1 MFDQILISLAYAV
14 LGLVLLL
21 AAKNAKNLLTSYS
34 IDDEL
39 TTKDNTAL
47 ALSVAGYYLGVII
60 IFLGAIIGPDIEE
73 PTRMELF
80 MSIGIDAGYAVL
92 GIVFLNLGRLVVDR
106 LVLTSFS
113 TEKEIIEDRNVGTG
127 AVEFGSY
134 IATALVIAGAIS
146 GEAGG
151 LLSAVVFFALGQ
163 LVLVIFARFCQF
175 ITSYDLHAEIEKD
188 NYAAGIAF
196 GGSLIAV
203 GIVLLKATSLP
214 FDGNWQ
220 ASLTDFGLI
229 VALSFVVFVVAR
241 FVTDKALLPKS
252 SLSHEIAVD
261 QNSGAALIEASTTIG
276 MASIVFFVL

>member
-1 MFDQILISLAYAV
+1 MFDQILISLAYGV

-47 ALSVAGYYLGVII
+47 ALSMAGYYLGVII

-113 TEKEIIEDRNVGTG
+113 TKKEIIEDRNVGTG

-134 IATALVIAGAIS
+134 VATALVIAGAIS
-146 GEAGG
+146 GETGG

-261 QNSGAALIEASTTIG
+261 QNSGAALIEASTAIG